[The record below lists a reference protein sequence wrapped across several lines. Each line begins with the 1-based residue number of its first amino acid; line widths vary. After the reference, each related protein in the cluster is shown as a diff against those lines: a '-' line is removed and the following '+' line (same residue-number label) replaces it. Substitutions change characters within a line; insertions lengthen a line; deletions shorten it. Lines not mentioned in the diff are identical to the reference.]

1 MKIAVAKD
9 GDLVAEHFGHCR
21 EYAFFTVEN
30 GQITEEESLVSPAH
44 APGVIPGFLKENGAD
59 IVFSGGMGQG
69 AIELF
74 NNMGI
79 EVFIGVCGNISDA
92 VKSYVDGDLQ
102 SGQNVCDH

>member
-30 GQITEEESLVSPAH
+30 GQITEEESLTSPAH
-44 APGVIPGFLKENGAD
+44 APGVIPKFLNENGAE
-59 IVFSGGMGQG
+59 VVLAGGMGQG

-74 NNMGI
+74 NSYGI
-79 EVFIGVCGNISDA
+79 EVFIGVCGNINDA
-92 VKSYVDGDLQ
+92 VKSYVDGSLK
-102 SGQNVCDH
+102 SGQNVCNH